1 MKKKPLHIK
10 ELAHGKSDE
19 NDQANWIS
27 AVATLIN
34 TDIIASGESPQKFD
48 INQFLN
54 HCLSI
59 GSCDGMIRV
68 WKLGDNYRNLVLLFE
83 VPVRGFVNSLS
94 FTNDGTKLI
103 AAVGQEHR
111 LGRWWRI
118 KEAKNSIV
126 VIPLLKKSS

>member
-1 MKKKPLHIK
+1 
-10 ELAHGKSDE
+10 
-19 NDQANWIS
+19 
-27 AVATLIN
+27 
-34 TDIIASGESPQKFD
+34 
-48 INQFLN
+48 
-54 HCLSI
+54 
-59 GSCDGMIRV
+59 MIRV
-68 WKLGDNYRNLVLLFE
+68 WKVGENYRELVLLFE
-83 VPVRGFVNSLS
+83 VPVKGFVNSLA

>member
-1 MKKKPLHIK
+1 MGFCNFMSLK
-10 ELAHGKSDE
+10 
-19 NDQANWIS
+19 
-27 AVATLIN
+27 TLPNLI
-34 TDIIASGESPQKFD
+34 THFVPA
-48 INQFLN
+48 
-54 HCLSI
+54 

-68 WKLGDNYRNLVLLFE
+68 WKLGDNYRALILLFE
-83 VPVRGFVNSLS
+83 VPVRGFVNSLA

-118 KEAKNSIV
+118 KEAKNSVV